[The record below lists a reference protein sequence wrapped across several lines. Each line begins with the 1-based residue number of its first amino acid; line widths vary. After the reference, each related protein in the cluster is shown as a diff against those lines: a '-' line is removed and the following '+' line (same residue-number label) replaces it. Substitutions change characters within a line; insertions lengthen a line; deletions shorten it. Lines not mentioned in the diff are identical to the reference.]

1 MKEQKIVED
10 NTTKIVEDM
19 NTTDNKGWVCPKC
32 GAVLAPGVKEC
43 PHCKGLRANEGLG
56 NGQQMVCD

>member
-1 MKEQKIVED
+1 MNEQ
-10 NTTKIVEDM
+10 KIVEDM

-56 NGQQMVCD
+56 NGQQIVCD